1 MLLVETTMSVRQEC
15 ERRLDDAKLKI
26 RNVNS
31 ELATLTRKRDEAIAA
46 GNAQLLI
53 AKEIVVASRLVNDA
67 LTS

>member
-1 MLLVETTMSVRQEC
+1 MSVRQEC
-15 ERRLDDAKLKI
+15 ERRLDVAKLKI

-31 ELATLTRKRDEAIAA
+31 ELATLTRERDEAIAA

>member
-1 MLLVETTMSVRQEC
+1 MSVRQEC

-46 GNAQLLI
+46 GNARLLI

>member
-15 ERRLDDAKLKI
+15 ERRLDVAKLKI

-31 ELATLTRKRDEAIAA
+31 ELATLTRERDEAIAA